1 MKSKQEVQDS
11 LDNLKKQ
18 MANLEATH
26 LKVQGAIEFCENIL
40 KEKEANKDKKKE
52 TK

>member
-1 MKSKQEVQDS
+1 MNLEKLKENCES
-11 LDNLKKQ
+11 LESQLK
-18 MANLEATH
+18 NLEATH

-52 TK
+52 SK